1 MTVGS
6 GPRDPGRAER
16 RRGGWAGFVR
26 RYGWR
31 AYALPVLSAVTLWV
45 LVHGAPG
52 SAAAPSRTAH
62 TAAGHGAAGHSRSA
76 AEGRH
81 THGTAAPGTT
91 ARPRH
96 HRAAGNASPV
106 VVRHEVEAAHCAAN
120 AYRQLVLVSISSQ
133 HAWMCEGHRQVYS
146 TPVTTGATFDGRSTP
161 LGSWRV
167 QGKERDR
174 DLVGPGY
181 RDHVQYWVPFNG
193 DYGLHDAAWQKMP
206 FGSPGYHQN
215 GSHGCVHLPTPAMA
229 WVYGWAK
236 VDKTVVT
243 IES

>member
-31 AYALPVLSAVTLWV
+31 AYALPVLSVVTLWV

-52 SAAAPSRTAH
+52 SAAAPSH
-62 TAAGHGAAGHSRSA
+62 TTPRAAGHSSSA
-76 AEGRH
+76 VSGRKADGAAKSS
-81 THGTAAPGTT
+81 TGSPRGQRHG
-91 ARPRH
+91 RP
-96 HRAAGNASPV
+96 AGKSQPV
-106 VVRHEVEAAHCAAN
+106 VVRHEVEAANCSAN
-120 AYRQLVLVSISSQ
+120 GYRQLVLVSISSQ

-146 TPVTTGATFDGRSTP
+146 TPVTTGATFDGRNTP

-181 RDHVQYWVPFNG
+181 RDHVKYWVPFNG

-206 FGSPGYHQN
+206 FGSPGYHQQ

-229 WVYGWAK
+229 WVYAWAK
-236 VDKTVVT
+236 VGETVVT